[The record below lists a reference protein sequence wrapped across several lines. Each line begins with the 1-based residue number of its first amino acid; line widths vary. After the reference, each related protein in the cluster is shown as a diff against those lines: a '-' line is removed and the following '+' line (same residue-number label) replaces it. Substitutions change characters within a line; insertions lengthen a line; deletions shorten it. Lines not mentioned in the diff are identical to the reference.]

1 MTAPLRACCTTSAAT
16 ASNAVMSVA
25 LPAPDPRILVGV
37 FTAIMT
43 ISESRMQLATFA
55 EKNKFGAL
63 KVEAADDSDLVC

>member
-1 MTAPLRACCTTSAAT
+1 
-16 ASNAVMSVA
+16 MSVA

-43 ISESRMQLATFA
+43 ISDSRMQLATFA

-63 KVEAADDSDLVC
+63 KVETADDSDLVC